1 MKQNENNGLY
11 TDLNIEELLTIN
23 GGSALGEAIAQT
35 VGWVFGA
42 YSRTMEKYGDHA
54 NWTI

>member
-1 MKQNENNGLY
+1 MKQIENNGLY
-11 TDLNIEELLTIN
+11 TDLNIEELKAIS
-23 GGSALGEAIAQT
+23 GGSALGEVIALT